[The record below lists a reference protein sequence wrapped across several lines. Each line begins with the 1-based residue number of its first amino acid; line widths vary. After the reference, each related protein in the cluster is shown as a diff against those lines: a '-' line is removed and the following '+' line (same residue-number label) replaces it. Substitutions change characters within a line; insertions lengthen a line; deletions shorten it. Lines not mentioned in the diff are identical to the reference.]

1 MIPLRKPS
9 LGRRAVLRGG
19 SAFALSL
26 PMLDMMLDDHGTAL
40 AGGGDIPKRFISW
53 MFGNG
58 VDLTQW
64 EPTDVGPDYALSP
77 ALSELEPVKD
87 YVTVC
92 SGLAVGSAKFITH
105 HEGMIAFSGYNYVE
119 RPDLGGIA
127 ASDWGG
133 PTIDQVIAARIA
145 DEVALPVRSMQV
157 GVSRHPSPAD
167 NGSAAETLSCRGEP
181 DNLVPLPPEFQP
193 RAVWENLFGE
203 FVGGRDDKELRGSML
218 DLVKGDAE
226 RLRNQL
232 GSRDQQRLDAH
243 LDGVFEL
250 EQKIAALAP
259 PCALPGE
266 PSLVNDFPVGQ
277 EPLTELN
284 QVMSDLVA
292 TAFAC
297 DVTRVASVLFLH
309 MAGEVRMGDV
319 GQFDTHHNP
328 SHMMD
333 EGYRAGVQYI
343 YGRMSDLLQTLQ
355 ATEDGGGKNLL
366 DNTIVYAT
374 SDCAHG
380 ETHQY
385 ERMPV
390 VLAGTGGGHLV
401 YPGVHYQS
409 VAAANP
415 HGIGAPSAG
424 NTSDVL
430 LACLQAF
437 DPDATEI
444 GAEEAYSDAPLQA
457 ILA

>member
-1 MIPLRKPS
+1 MIS
-9 LGRRAVLRGG
+9 LSKQRLSRRAMLRGG
-19 SAFALSL
+19 TAFALGL
-26 PMLDMMLDDHGTAL
+26 PMLDIMLDEHGTAL
-40 AGGGDIPKRFISW
+40 AGGEPIPRRFITW

-58 VDLTQW
+58 VDLNDW
-64 EPTDVGPDYALSP
+64 EPADVGPDYTLSP
-77 ALSELEPVKD
+77 ALAELAPVKD

-92 SGLAVGSAKFITH
+92 SGLAVGSANFITH
-105 HEGMIAFSGYNYVE
+105 HEGMIAFSGHTYVE

-133 PTIDQVIAARIA
+133 PTIDQVIADKIA
-145 DEVALPVRSMQV
+145 EDTTLPVRSLQV

-181 DNLVPLPPEFQP
+181 DALVPLPPQFQP
-193 RAVWENLFGE
+193 KAAWETLFGE
-203 FVGGRDDKELRGSML
+203 FVGGRDDKELRGSAL
-218 DLVKGDAE
+218 DFVKGDAD
-226 RLRNQL
+226 RLKAKL
-232 GSRDQQRLDAH
+232 GNHDRQRLDAH

-259 PCALPGE
+259 PCTFPDE
-266 PSLVNDFPVGQ
+266 PTAVNDYPVHA

-284 QVMSDLVA
+284 QVMSDLIA

-297 DVTRVASVLFLH
+297 DATRVASVLFLH
-309 MAGEVRMGDV
+309 MAGEVRLPETS
-319 GQFDTHHNP
+319 QFDTHHNH

-333 EGYRAGVQYI
+333 EGYRDGVRYI
-343 YGRMSDLLQTLQ
+343 YGRLADLMTTLQ
-355 ATEDGGGKNLL
+355 ATDDGGGRNLL

-385 ERMPV
+385 VRMPI
-390 VLAGTGGGHLV
+390 VLGGAGGGHLV
-401 YPGVHYQS
+401 HPGVHYQS
-409 VAAANP
+409 IAAANP
-415 HGIGAPSAG
+415 HGGNAPNSG

-437 DPDATEI
+437 DPEATEI
-444 GAEEAYSDAPLQA
+444 GADEAYSDTPLTA